1 MGYLNYGHDLDM
13 IKILVMFMYFALY
26 YLLDNYG
33 LLPYESILKTKRKT
47 FSDLSRNINGG
58 SIIN

>member
-1 MGYLNYGHDLDM
+1 MGYLNYGNDLDM

-33 LLPYESILKTKRKT
+33 LLTYESILKIKRKP
-47 FSDLSRNINGG
+47 FSDVSRNINGG
-58 SIIN
+58 SKIN